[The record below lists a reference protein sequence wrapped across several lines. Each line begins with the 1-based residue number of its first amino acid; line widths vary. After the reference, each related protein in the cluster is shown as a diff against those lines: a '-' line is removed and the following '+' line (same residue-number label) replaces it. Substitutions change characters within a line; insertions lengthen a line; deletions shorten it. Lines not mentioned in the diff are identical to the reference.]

1 MNLKEL
7 LAKHNLIK
15 QAELARKM
23 FEGKASANTRLANKL
38 SGVNY
43 QRIMPEDEESAYA
56 VLKELSDDIVEL
68 GKGLTKQS
76 SN

>member
-7 LAKHNLIK
+7 LAKHKIIK
-15 QAELARKM
+15 QAELARQM

-43 QRIMPEDEESAYA
+43 QRIMPEDEAEAFKA
-56 VLKELSDDIVEL
+56 LKSLSDDILEF
-68 GKGLTKQS
+68 GKNINNPD